1 MRLYTKQVQTKT
13 MRDGIESESNVIH
26 AFENETGQKAL
37 KSGFI
42 LSETHPFLGA
52 SPDGVK

>member
-1 MRLYTKQVQTKT
+1 

-26 AFENETGQKAL
+26 AFENETGQKAH

-52 SPDGVK
+52 SPDGVKW